1 MEWNRLSRDHALPGE
16 SNPGKIDPVF
26 PDISAWSAFSSLGKA
41 GVFGKPN
48 LYKFCRAP
56 SPAPALVDRRQ
67 GWRLWEVVRGTKS
80 ISGQN
85 VIIIRQIAVRSYYR
99 PFWKGGGKACGSCLG
114 LVVLVVMVKRA
125 TVMSAFYEC
134 LGDTKFPVT

>member
-1 MEWNRLSRDHALPGE
+1 MLCRGNRTRGRLTPFFRT
-16 SNPGKIDPVF
+16 
-26 PDISAWSAFSSLGKA
+26 SARGQHSLAWERRAFLENQIYTNF
-41 GVFGKPN
+41 VE
-48 LYKFCRAP
+48 L
-56 SPAPALVDRRQ
+56 PAL
-67 GWRLWEVVRGTKS
+67 RLLWLTEGRAKLGERVRGTKS